1 MSVNIETQDY
11 INKKNQVT
19 QQKPNNQMPT
29 VSEFICMVI
38 FVFLLYVI
46 LF

>member
-11 INKKNQVT
+11 INKKNQIT
-19 QQKPNNQMPT
+19 QQKPNNQEPDL
-29 VSEFICMVI
+29 SGIICMII
-38 FVFLLYVI
+38 FVFLLYII